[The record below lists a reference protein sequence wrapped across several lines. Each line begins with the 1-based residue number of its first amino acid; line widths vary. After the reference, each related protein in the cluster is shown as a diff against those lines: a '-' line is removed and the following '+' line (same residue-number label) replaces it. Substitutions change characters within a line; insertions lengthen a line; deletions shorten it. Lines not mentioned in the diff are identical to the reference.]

1 MLETQ
6 SHARF
11 EGRRGGGKSR
21 IEDEEEERRL
31 VERQREEKEEE
42 EEKVEEEENRIDA
55 RLPPRLPSSSS
66 FTFSPETIGP
76 GPQWYPTVL
85 RVAALNSAQ
94 TGNMGGINAANYAC
108 YREAMRAGLR
118 GSFRAFLSSG
128 ERSLESVV
136 R

>member
-1 MLETQ
+1 MSNYP

-42 EEKVEEEENRIDA
+42 EAKVEEVENRIDA
-55 RLPPRLPSSSS
+55 GPRLPSSSS